1 MAKRI
6 LIIDDSEFDRRMVT
20 LAMEST
26 GSPLHYYEFSDGKDA
41 LTTIREFQPDLT
53 LLDIRLPGKSGF
65 DVLSDIR
72 GDNGLKTLRVVLVS
86 GSKAD
91 CDRDRAMEMG
101 ACAYYQKPHR
111 REYYASMADE
121 INREFL

>member
-1 MAKRI
+1 MARI
-6 LIIDDSEFDRRMVT
+6 LIIDDSEFDRRMMT
-20 LAMEST
+20 LAMKST
-26 GSPLHYYEFSDGKDA
+26 GIPLDYHELSNGNDA

-72 GDNGLKTLRVVLVS
+72 SDNGLKTLRVVLVS

-91 CDRDRAMEMG
+91 CDRDRALAMG

-111 REYYASMADE
+111 REDYASMAGE